1 MGLQGLWAAALVTQ
15 RRGKNLSS
23 VSEELVDQAGTIRE
37 GEELNLDILRA
48 YLEPILGAKAAQLEV
63 KQFPGGF
70 SNLTYLLSSGNER
83 WVLRRPPFGSKVK
96 SATTCRGNSKS
107 CLRCRKYFPT
117 VPHQY
122 TFATI
127 KTCSAATSI

>member
-70 SNLTYLLSSGNER
+70 SNLI
-83 WVLRRPPFGSKVK
+83 SKPD
-96 SATTCRGNSKS
+96 
-107 CLRCRKYFPT
+107 F
-117 VPHQY
+117 
-122 TFATI
+122 
-127 KTCSAATSI
+127 